1 MPYSSFYMLRATP
14 AGALKAPTFYLR
26 ASPTF
31 EGPVFWAALQQAA
44 SKQALKIILRENG
57 TYDPLVILFIFYLLP
72 IDNLGHAL
80 SSSQTNSAML
90 AAVEEGFGRDEG
102 RCTGREQLHGE
113 ALRREGR

>member
-1 MPYSSFYMLRATP
+1 MLRATP